1 MKKRIWELDAFRGLC
16 LLGMVLIHLIYDLTE
31 LYGFVSWNLPVWFV
45 DFQEWA
51 GSLFLILSG
60 LCATLGSRPVRRGLT
75 VLAGGLLCFLVT
87 WAMAALGLADRSVI
101 IYFGVLHCLGIC
113 MLLWPLFEKWDWKAL
128 LGLGLVLAALG
139 VWLRYSVR
147 VDFPW
152 LIPLG
157 FLTPGFASSD
167 YFPLLPHLG
176 FFLMGG
182 ALGKTAYRDR
192 KSRFPQCTG
201 EEPVLGFLCLCGRNS
216 LWIYLLHQPVLSG
229 ILWILDFH
237 VKR

>member
-1 MKKRIWELDAFRGLC
+1 
-16 LLGMVLIHLIYDLTE
+16 
-31 LYGFVSWNLPVWFV
+31 
-45 DFQEWA
+45 
-51 GSLFLILSG
+51 
-60 LCATLGSRPVRRGLT
+60 
-75 VLAGGLLCFLVT
+75 
-87 WAMAALGLADRSVI
+87 MAAFGLADRGVI

-113 MLLWPLFEKWDWKAL
+113 MLLWPIFAKWDWKAL
-128 LGLGLVLAALG
+128 LGLGLILAVLG
-139 VWLRYSVR
+139 VWLRDSVR

-157 FLTPGFASSD
+157 FLTPTFASSD

-192 KSRFPQCTG
+192 KSRFPKCTG

-229 ILWILDFH
+229 ILWILDFL